1 MILNTLYK
9 CLEKLISFH
18 CSVHDRPQVTSGL
31 DTKQPRRDNLLRPR
45 WPEEFIVEPVQTA
58 RYGIVAL
65 ETGALGFKAVKV
77 HNLILITKNSVNF
90 HCIAFYFGS

>member
-1 MILNTLYK
+1 M
-9 CLEKLISFH
+9 
-18 CSVHDRPQVTSGL
+18 HDRPQVTAGQ

-45 WPEEFIVEPVQTA
+45 WPEEFIVEPVQIA

-77 HNLILITKNSVNF
+77 
-90 HCIAFYFGS
+90 